1 VFAPRRRAAI
11 FPRARRLFNPASR
24 LHARRTVLDRITKTP
39 IGRGAT
45 VGERKLVR
53 LDLLKDGGIFAARQI
68 RSAHRIEQALKDER
82 ARLIIRMRGGA
93 SSAGGGPRVMRV
105 RCYTKNHEVLRQTKS
120 FAPTKDQHS
129 RHFTPAR
136 TAALEA
142 FRIDSWN
149 FETITRHWV

>member
-24 LHARRTVLDRITKTP
+24 LHARRTALDRITRSP

-105 RCYTKNHEVLRQTKS
+105 RCYTRNREVLRQTTS
-120 FAPTKDQHS
+120 FVAMKDQYS
-129 RHFTPAR
+129 RHFTRAR
-136 TAALEA
+136 MGALKA
-142 FRIDSWN
+142 LRIDSWN
-149 FETITRHWV
+149 FAIITRHWV